1 MSTMNATTAR
11 KELFKLLAEVNTT
24 SEPVTIVNSNGNN
37 AVLISE
43 EDWKA
48 IQESIY
54 LNSIPGYAESIIKG
68 GLEPIAECEEY
79 CEDEEW

>member
-54 LNSIPGYAESIIKG
+54 LNSIPGYAESIKKG